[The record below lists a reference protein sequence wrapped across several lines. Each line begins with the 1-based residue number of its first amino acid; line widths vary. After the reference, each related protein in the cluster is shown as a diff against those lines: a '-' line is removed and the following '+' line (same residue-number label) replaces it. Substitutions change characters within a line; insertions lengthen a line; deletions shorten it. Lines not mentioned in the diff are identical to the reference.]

1 MSIEIERKFLVKNN
15 SFLADSFQ
23 KKYIKQ
29 GFLNTDKHRI
39 VRIRISDDTGY
50 ITIKGITNE
59 TGMSRFEWEKQI
71 PIDEANQLLT
81 LCEDTPI
88 EKHRYLL
95 KNDSFVFEV
104 DVFGGPNDGL
114 IIAEIELSSEKDDF
128 SRPKWLGKEVTGQ
141 TKYYNSMLSK
151 TPYNKW

>member
-1 MSIEIERKFLVKNN
+1 MPIEIERKFLVKNN

-29 GFLNTDKHRI
+29 GFLNTDKHRT
-39 VRIRISDDTGY
+39 VRIRILDNTAF
-50 ITIKGITNE
+50 ITVKGITNE

-71 PIDEANQLLT
+71 PIAEANQLLT

-88 EKHRYLL
+88 EKHRYLIQ
-95 KNDSFVFEV
+95 NASFVFEV
-104 DVFGGPNDGL
+104 DVFAGANNGL

-128 SRPKWLGKEVTGQ
+128 TKPEWLGKEVTGE
-141 TKYYNSMLSK
+141 TKYYNSILSK
-151 TPYNKW
+151 TPYSKW

>member
-1 MSIEIERKFLVKNN
+1 MPIEIERKFLVKNN
-15 SFLADSFQ
+15 SFLTNSFQ

-29 GFLNTDKHRI
+29 GFLNTDKHRTVR
-39 VRIRISDDTGY
+39 VRITDDTGY

-71 PIDEANQLLT
+71 PIDEANNLMN
-81 LCEDTPI
+81 LCENTPI

-104 DVFGGPNDGL
+104 DVFHGENNGL
-114 IIAEIELSSEKDDF
+114 IIAEIELTSEKDQF
-128 SRPKWLGKEVTGQ
+128 TKPEWLGKEVTGE

-151 TPYNKW
+151 TPFNKW

>member
-1 MSIEIERKFLVKNN
+1 MPIEIERKFLVKNN

-29 GFLNTDKHRI
+29 GFLNTDKHRT
-39 VRIRISDDTGY
+39 VRIRILDNKAF
-50 ITIKGITNE
+50 ITVKGITNE

-71 PIDEANQLLT
+71 SIDEANQLLT
-81 LCEDTPI
+81 LSEDTPI
-88 EKHRYLL
+88 EKHRYLIHIA
-95 KNDSFVFEV
+95 SFVFEV
-104 DVFGGPNDGL
+104 DVFAGANNGL

-128 SRPKWLGKEVTGQ
+128 TKPEWLGKEVTGE